1 MKDESVITC
10 FINRS
15 KGMLQI
21 EVNQEI
27 SFESLK
33 MAFYETYM

>member
-1 MKDESVITC
+1 MFSP
-10 FINRS
+10 

-21 EVNQEI
+21 EVNQEM